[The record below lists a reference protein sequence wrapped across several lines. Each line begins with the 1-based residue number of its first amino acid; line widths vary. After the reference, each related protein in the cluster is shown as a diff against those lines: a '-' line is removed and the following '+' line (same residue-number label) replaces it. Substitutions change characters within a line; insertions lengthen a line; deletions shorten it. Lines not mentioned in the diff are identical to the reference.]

1 MLGGQRRAAGRGT
14 RVVARLGSLT
24 WAWVFAGVFGGLA
37 LRGEAQ
43 SDVGRSYLLVILT
56 GFFLTAIA
64 RLGAVGAVWS
74 QRRLAALVL
83 ATAML
88 AWAAGSAVLT
98 ASGLANVH
106 TSFPAPGEWLF
117 LIFYLAVAGYV
128 FLDADRPPST
138 ALSAWLDAA
147 VVTGGVACLAGA
159 LLLVPMT
166 ATFGPKGLPLML
178 ALMYPLLDLMLA
190 LVVVAQAVLRARRWD
205 PSTLLL
211 AVGFVLLAVA
221 DSSIVLNLS
230 SGGYDFTLLLDV
242 TYGLAFALVATSACR
257 VPRVGSLPSAAG
269 TGSKILLSAVSVA
282 LLSLVLRPDGALGWY
297 VTILAVATLLAAGAR
312 MALAL
317 REAHGAAEAQ
327 QLSLTDDLTGL
338 PNRRAVLAQID
349 AAIKA
354 DRVLALMLID
364 LDGFKDVNDTFGH
377 VSGDAVLRLSGQR
390 MRAALPRHVQVGRLG
405 GDEFAILV
413 EQDDPVQLLETANAL
428 RAVLSKPTM
437 VEDLELAVG
446 ASIGITV
453 RERGDRVSP
462 DLLRRADV
470 AMYQAKISRAGA
482 LLYDHGSDGSSR
494 KRLRLAE
501 ELRRALQG
509 DELTVHYQ
517 PQVEAATQRVLGVE
531 ALVRWQHP
539 QHGLVLPAIFLPVA
553 RQTGLMLAISEI
565 VLQQLVDDARRWEA
579 SGLSLRLSMNVAPPE
594 LLGGLFLP
602 RLFDVVQASGL
613 APDTFI
619 LEVTEDSFLADPQRA
634 RQILDDVRAVGVQL
648 SIDDYGTGFS
658 SLAYV
663 RDLPVQELKMD
674 RSFVST
680 ICRDRR
686 SRMIVASTNQ
696 MAHALGMRLV
706 AEGVEDA
713 ATAAELVAIGVDS
726 MQGFHLARPMPA
738 SEVEPWVRRWSAGR
752 LGDYAS
758 LPLRPGVA

>member
-1 MLGGQRRAAGRGT
+1 VVGGDRPTSARGVRA
-14 RVVARLGSLT
+14 VARLGVVSWT
-24 WAWVFAGVFGGLA
+24 WVVVGFAAGLA
-37 LRGEAQ
+37 LRNPSATELGQ
-43 SDVGRSYLLVILT
+43 SLLLVVLA
-56 GFFLTAIA
+56 GFFLTAVT
-64 RLGAVGAVWS
+64 RLVVAAVAWPR
-74 QRRLAALVL
+74 RRLALFVL
-83 ATAML
+83 AGAVL
-88 AWAAGSAVLT
+88 CWAAGSAILA
-98 ASGLANVH
+98 ASGLAEVA
-106 TSFPAPGEWLF
+106 TPFPAPGEWLF
-117 LIFYLAVAGYV
+117 VISYVGLTVFV
-128 FLDADRPPST
+128 FLDADRRPST

-147 VVTGGVACLAGA
+147 VVTGGVASLAGA
-159 LLLVPMT
+159 LLLVPMVS
-166 ATFGPKGLPLML
+166 AFGPKGLPLLL

-205 PSTLLL
+205 RSTLLL
-211 AVGFVLLAVA
+211 AVGFLLFAVA
-221 DSSIVLNLS
+221 DSSIVLNLT
-230 SGGYDFTLLLDV
+230 SGGYVFTMALDA
-242 TYGLAFALVATSACR
+242 TWGLAFAFLTAAACR
-257 VPRVGSLPSAAG
+257 PPRASSALVGAG
-269 TGSKILLSAVSVA
+269 IGTRALLSAVAVA
-282 LLSLVLRPDGALGWY
+282 LLALVLRPAGALGWY
-297 VTILAVATLLAAGAR
+297 LTIPAVATLLAAGAR

-317 REAHGAAEAQ
+317 KQAHGAAEAQ

-338 PNRRAVLAQID
+338 PNRRAVLAQLD
-349 AAIKA
+349 RAIGA
-354 DRVLALMLID
+354 DRAMALMLID

-390 MRAALPRHVQVGRLG
+390 MRAALPADIQVARLG
-405 GDEFAILV
+405 GDEFAIVL

-428 RAVLSKPTM
+428 REVLSQPTV

-453 RERGDRVSP
+453 HEKGDQVSA

-501 ELRRALQG
+501 ELRRALDN
-509 DELTVHYQ
+509 DELQVHYQ
-517 PQVEAATQRVLGVE
+517 PQVEAATQRVLGLE

-539 QHGLVLPAIFLPVA
+539 QHGLVQPAVFLPVA

-565 VLQQLVDDARRWEA
+565 VMHHLVADARRWA
-579 SGLSLRLSMNVAPPE
+579 AAGLPLRMSMNVAPPE
-594 LLGGLFLP
+594 LLGGLLLP
-602 RLFDVVQASGL
+602 RLFEVVQAAGL
-613 APDTFI
+613 PPDTVV

-634 RQILDDVRAVGVQL
+634 RQILDDVRGAGLQL

-713 ATAAELVAIGVDS
+713 ATAAELVAIGVDA
-726 MQGFHLARPMPA
+726 MQGFHLARPMPVA
-738 SEVEPWVRRWSAGR
+738 EVAPWVRRWSAGV
-752 LGDYAS
+752 DYDS
-758 LPLRPGVA
+758 LPLRPGAA

>member
-1 MLGGQRRAAGRGT
+1 VLGGQRRAAGRGT